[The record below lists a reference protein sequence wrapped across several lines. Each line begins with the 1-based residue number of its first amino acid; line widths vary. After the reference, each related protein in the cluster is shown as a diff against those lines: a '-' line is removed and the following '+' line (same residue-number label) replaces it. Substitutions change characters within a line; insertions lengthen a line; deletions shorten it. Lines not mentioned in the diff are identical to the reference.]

1 MYKCIDL
8 FCGAGGLSEGFTA
21 AGFRVVSAT
30 DMDAPSAATFR
41 LRHPGTPFTEAK
53 IEELTAVDLSQ
64 GLARGELDCLVGGPP
79 CQAFSVNNH
88 KRGMHDDRS
97 GLFRHYLRIVDGLL
111 PSFAVLENVTGLLSM
126 PSAVD
131 GIREGFG
138 ELGYS
143 VAYRTLRAEDYGVPQ
158 ERRRVIFLASRCGEP
173 PPFPEPTHGGSG
185 QPSFNTV
192 RDAIGDLPPAPP
204 IDPGAPI
211 PYPGPPSP
219 GFQEGMRSG
228 SPGATSHIA
237 PRLGAANRE
246 RMRHVPPGGSWRDI
260 PRELLPPGM
269 ARARRSDHTKRYG
282 RLRWDGLACTILTK
296 CDVHW
301 GAYVHPE
308 EDRPI
313 TVREAARFQSFPDA
327 FAFLGSRTEQY
338 RQVGNAVPPLLARA
352 VAMAVLSSLP
362 AVVPN
367 P

>member
-1 MYKCIDL
+1 MGVPTCVDL
-8 FCGAGGLSEGFTA
+8 FCGAGGLSEGFSA

-30 DMDAPSAATFR
+30 DKDAPSAATFR
-41 LRHPGTPFTEAK
+41 LRHPGTPFAEAM
-53 IEELTAVDLSQ
+53 IEDISAADLSH

-111 PSFAVLENVTGLLSM
+111 PSFAVLENVTGILSM

-143 VAYRTLRAEDYGVPQ
+143 VAHRTLRAEDYGVPQ

-173 PPFPEPTHGGSG
+173 PPFPDPTHGGPG
-185 QPSFNTV
+185 CPPLNTV

-204 IDPGAPI
+204 ADPGAPI

-228 SPGATSHIA
+228 SPGAMSHVA

-269 ARARRSDHTKRYG
+269 TRARRSDHTKRYG

-308 EDRPI
+308 EDRPL
-313 TVREAARFQSFPDA
+313 TVREAARFQSFPDS
-327 FAFLGSRTEQY
+327 FTFLGSRTEQY
-338 RQVGNAVPPLLARA
+338 RQVGNAVPPMLARA
-352 VAMAVLSSLP
+352 VALAVLGRL
-362 AVVPN
+362 AAK
-367 P
+367 